1 MTVFYAKL
9 LKLSV
14 VVATSA
20 INTNLFDHKV
30 VCCDPIEPLLS
41 VRDSIVK
48 FDVNIAIKRYCRR
61 RSGGDDEEVPP
72 EHLVDPRWHV
82 DRWRETM

>member
-48 FDVNIAIKRYCRR
+48 FDVNIAIKRSVSTPATAVVAVVATTKKFLQNISSTC
-61 RSGGDDEEVPP
+61 GG
-72 EHLVDPRWHV
+72 
-82 DRWRETM
+82 M

>member
-41 VRDSIVK
+41 
-48 FDVNIAIKRYCRR
+48 DVT
-61 RSGGDDEEVPP
+61 
-72 EHLVDPRWHV
+72 LL
-82 DRWRETM
+82 

>member
-48 FDVNIAIKRYCRR
+48 FDVNIAIKRSVSAPATAVVAVAATTKKFLQNISSTC
-61 RSGGDDEEVPP
+61 SG
-72 EHLVDPRWHV
+72 
-82 DRWRETM
+82 M

>member
-20 INTNLFDHKV
+20 INTNVFDHKV

-41 VRDSIVK
+41 VRDSVVK
-48 FDVNIAIKRYCRR
+48 FDVNIAIKR
-61 RSGGDDEEVPP
+61 SVFHVEVDA
-72 EHLVDPRWHV
+72 LWVHV
-82 DRWRETM
+82 HIANSRA